1 MHPRHYNELLRQ
13 AEVIENDKKNKEMKN
28 KELVSKLKKYPKD
41 SEVKLT
47 FNLEKNCLVETCYHI
62 GSWNEYKFSCSSYT
76 NWRRSTIESEYVDLE
91 ELISLLKKKNLNE
104 ISSDDMSNISL
115 SIQESS
121 DGSVDVDEIEWTEET
136 PTEEELEDLEKNDL
150 YWDSE
155 ITDSEIEFP
164 KGTIWYMDITVN
176 GETFNIDTQD

>member
-1 MHPRHYNELLRQ
+1 
-13 AEVIENDKKNKEMKN
+13 
-28 KELVSKLKKYPKD
+28 
-41 SEVKLT
+41 
-47 FNLEKNCLVETCYHI
+47 
-62 GSWNEYKFSCSSYT
+62 
-76 NWRRSTIESEYVDLE
+76 LE

-164 KGTIWYMDITVN
+164 KGAIWYMDITVN